1 MVSISF
7 RMVQSMHLPQP
18 VVTSETFLRT
28 TQLASSTHSLNAYRY
43 HPDLRFIPQLVPE
56 HRRNET
62 AAVIE
67 VEEYYRIS
75 KSKEKVEAGT
85 LDPEQ
90 DDGKHS
96 PGLPTDITFCNL
108 NNILSR

>member
-1 MVSISF
+1 
-7 RMVQSMHLPQP
+7 MHLLQLEA
-18 VVTSETFLRT
+18 TSEAFLRT
-28 TQLASSTHSLNAYRY
+28 TQLASSAHSLNAYRY

-96 PGLPTDITFCNL
+96 PGFPTDIAFCNL
-108 NNILSR
+108 KNILFR